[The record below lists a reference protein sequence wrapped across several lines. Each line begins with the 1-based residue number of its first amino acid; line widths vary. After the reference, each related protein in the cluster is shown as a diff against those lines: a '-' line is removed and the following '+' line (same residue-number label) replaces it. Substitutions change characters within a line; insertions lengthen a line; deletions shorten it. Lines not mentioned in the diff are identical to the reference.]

1 MDRAQPSSRRALTPG
16 VLLRLSERSGGAAP
30 PTGPA
35 KGPAGGV
42 WRGGGQRWL
51 VVAGMPRGAAAPLLW
66 LLLLSSRGSLDDA
79 ARPGNPVNAAAQSGT
94 PARITAA
101 TVAAWESLSRCEWA
115 PLCPSLLLSITFST
129 TASGGGDAHWQAA
142 ERLASAFR
150 GRAAFGFVFVP
161 EDGELATK
169 LLGHIPPP
177 DELPLSIVFRR
188 GVVLRHTRGVPQHR
202 YLEEQLG
209 LPSHEHGT
217 PGLDWGDDLN
227 GGGDESQ
234 APPRPDPGRPYTD
247 GARRYTPVA
256 GGAATAR
263 SPTAQ
268 QSQPGVRR
276 RDPKTGRRSAELPG
290 VTGREKRPA
299 PDAQAFLG
307 RASAAQGS
315 QPPPDAGTP
324 PSVAGGARATAKRGH
339 AAESAESA
347 ETAGA
352 PQAYYDKQEL

>member
-1 MDRAQPSSRRALTPG
+1 
-16 VLLRLSERSGGAAP
+16 
-30 PTGPA
+30 
-35 KGPAGGV
+35 
-42 WRGGGQRWL
+42 
-51 VVAGMPRGAAAPLLW
+51 MPRGAAAPLLW

-129 TASGGGDAHWQAA
+129 ASGGGDAHWQAA

-188 GVVLRHTRGVPQHR
+188 GVVLRHTRGVPQQR

-217 PGLDWGDDLN
+217 PGLGWEDDFTEEDN
-227 GGGDESQ
+227 GGGGDESQ
-234 APPRPDPGRPYTD
+234 AAPPRPDPGRPYTD

-290 VTGREKRPA
+290 VAGQRDKRPA

-307 RASAAQGS
+307 RASTAPGN
-315 QPPPDAGTP
+315 PPPGAGTS
-324 PSVAGGARATAKRGH
+324 PSVAGGARATARRGP

-347 ETAGA
+347 AA
-352 PQAYYDKQEL
+352 PQAYDKQEL